1 MVSADKL
8 TEITIRTVDG
18 EPAPAF
24 DTFVWGWGGDPYDPS
39 FLLSLFL
46 TDQIGGNSDSFYSN
60 PEYDRLFNEQAGA
73 FDVAERK
80 EVMAEM
86 VNLTQEDLPYIVL
99 TEDPNLQAY
108 RTDRLSNVE
117 QTCPA
122 DETGDLFCEQI
133 SYEPLLSLT
142 PADSSS
148 DSGDGGGSG
157 VVIAVIAA
165 AVVAVAGFLFLA
177 RAAGARASRWSSRNE
192 ARFVNLR
199 WLAGKTA
206 AALLTLAFV
215 IVFNFFLFRVMG
227 DPTNQLA
234 RVPNA
239 TQAEIDDLRRD
250 YGLDKPLLTGQFVDY
265 LGDTAT
271 LDLGTSQRSRRSV
284 WTEIKEAL
292 PWTLLLVGT
301 GTLLATLIGSWMGVV
316 AATRRGK
323 KTDDSL
329 LGFSLFTYAAPEY
342 WIGIILILVFAVW
355 IPVLPAGLQ
364 MQAARPPRTG
374 DDRSRRAGESAS
386 GSLGHRAGDRV
397 LRGARAPRA
406 IRAQPP
412 QGARLPR
419 GDRRG
424 ARRRP

>member
-1 MVSADKL
+1 M
-8 TEITIRTVDG
+8 
-18 EPAPAF
+18 
-24 DTFVWGWGGDPYDPS
+24 
-39 FLLSLFL
+39 
-46 TDQIGGNSDSFYSN
+46 
-60 PEYDRLFNEQAGA
+60 
-73 FDVAERK
+73 
-80 EVMAEM
+80 
-86 VNLTQEDLPYIVL
+86 
-99 TEDPNLQAY
+99 
-108 RTDRLSNVE
+108 
-117 QTCPA
+117 
-122 DETGDLFCEQI
+122 
-133 SYEPLLSLT
+133 
-142 PADSSS
+142 
-148 DSGDGGGSG
+148 
-157 VVIAVIAA
+157 
-165 AVVAVAGFLFLA
+165 
-177 RAAGARASRWSSRNE
+177 
-192 ARFVNLR
+192 NLR

-316 AATRRGK
+316 AATRRGR

-355 IPVLPAGLQ
+355 IPIFPAGC
-364 MQAARPPRTG
+364 R
-374 DDRSRRAGESAS
+374 
-386 GSLGHRAGDRV
+386 
-397 LRGARAPRA
+397 
-406 IRAQPP
+406 
-412 QGARLPR
+412 
-419 GDRRG
+419 
-424 ARRRP
+424 